1 MSYKINIMISIY
13 FSFLKYSIILL
24 YLIKLAKSSNSKIN
38 FLLKSNPTTTQ
49 DVISTSFSCTK
60 NKVYLN
66 STDKET
72 SSSFALNEGYNNITI
87 IFNGEINSYANLFY
101 HLYFIEEVI
110 ILNFDTAKPT
120 SMNSMFKDCGN
131 LKKVDFG
138 NIDTSLVTDMS
149 SLFENCKEL
158 IWVDLS
164 NFNTSSLTTMYL
176 MFKSCEA
183 IKVIDAS
190 NFDTSKVT
198 SMYDT
203 FGNCKSLVYLNI
215 SNFNTSNVK
224 IIRGMFIECSSLK
237 YLDINN
243 FDYTAIKAACSSDEN
258 YKFHYFLS
266 QCTILKCVKMHT
278 FYINE
283 CLYHHTFDE
292 TNSTQNIVLF
302 KEIIK

>member
-24 YLIKLAKSSNSKIN
+24 YLIKLAKSPNSEIT

-49 DVISTSFSCTK
+49 DVINTLFSFTK
-60 NKVYLN
+60 TKVYLN
-66 STDKET
+66 GEDKGT
-72 SSSFALNEGYNNITI
+72 SSKFALNEGYNNITI
-87 IFNGEINSYANLFY
+87 IFNGEINSYANLFNGLAY
-101 HLYFIEEVI
+101 IEEVI
-110 ILNFDTAKPT
+110 ILNFGTAKPT
-120 SMNSMFKDCGN
+120 SMNSMFQNCGN

-149 SLFENCKEL
+149 YLFENCIQL

-164 NFNTSSLTTMYL
+164 NFNTSSLTKMKH
-176 MFKSCEA
+176 MFKHCEA

-190 NFDTSKVT
+190 NFDTSKVST
-198 SMYDT
+198 MYDT

-215 SNFNTSNVK
+215 SNFNTTNVK
-224 IIRGMFIECSSLK
+224 IMRGMFIECSSLK

-243 FDYTAIKAACSSDEN
+243 FDYTAIKSACSSDEN

-266 QCTILKCVKMHT
+266 Q
-278 FYINE
+278 
-283 CLYHHTFDE
+283 
-292 TNSTQNIVLF
+292 
-302 KEIIK
+302 